1 MNFYVRRKG
10 LPGSSVQM
18 KWHHFYMYRLHVHF
32 KRQVHSSFFAADLA
46 IWVGGQIAQAIC
58 PIRPRQLLTLG
69 PEDLDKLSPVVTD
82 RTGREVGTALQAA
95 NLVTTW
101 SHHTVN
107 SVIVTNDTLKE
118 EKENKSTKER

>member
-1 MNFYVRRKG
+1 MNFNVRRKG
-10 LPGSSVQM
+10 ASRFFCTNEVASFLNVPTACT
-18 KWHHFYMYRLHVHF
+18 
-32 KRQVHSSFFAADLA
+32 RQAHSSFFAADLA

-58 PIRPRQLLTLG
+58 PIRPHQLLTLG